1 MEKPINL
8 EYFKA
13 PMTKRTFAFLFDFI
27 CMAVVALGFFVAG
40 RTIVENSGFYRE
52 AFDTYVRV
60 SRDSCLYTY
69 EETDDYLVTVTDY
82 AKVTYAE
89 DPAQR
94 VAYLENRFQ
103 TFYVED
109 PVSCFQDGEGAV
121 IYVSQKVGESAIK
134 QADGSLYFALNAER
148 VPEPIVS
155 DETLCA
161 FYDEAMT
168 QALVYLNNN
177 DAYVSATRTL
187 NRTYNVAI
195 IPVSIALSFFV
206 FEFLVPL
213 VFFRRG
219 YQTLGMRTFRLGLLT
234 AEAISPRFPRFFG
247 RFAWMLVVEV
257 LVSLVTF
264 GVPLFFNI
272 GMAFIRKDGQ
282 ALHDYMT
289 GVYMV
294 DCADQSI
301 YRSKEEYLQMQA
313 KAEATQAR
321 PYLSTWKGDHL
332 DPAPKKGEGSSI
344 EDAGKTTYNHTEYDI
359 EEPGQDGN
367 SH

>member
-13 PMTKRTFAFLFDFI
+13 PMTKRTFAFFFDFI
-27 CMAVVALGFFVAG
+27 CMAIVALGFFAAG
-40 RTIVENSGFYRE
+40 RTIVENSGFYRD
-52 AFDTYVRV
+52 AFDTYVRI
-60 SRDSCLYTY
+60 SRDSALYTY
-69 EETDDYLVTVTDY
+69 EETEDYLVTVTDY

-89 DPAQR
+89 DPSQR
-94 VAYLENRFQ
+94 VAYLENRFR
-103 TFYVED
+103 TFYVAD
-109 PVSCFQDGEGAV
+109 PVSCFENGEGAE
-121 IYVSQKVGESAIK
+121 IYASQKVGESAIK
-134 QADGSLYFALNAER
+134 QGDGSLYFALNSEQN
-148 VPEPIVS
+148 PEPIV
-155 DETLCA
+155 DDATLCA

-168 QALVYLNNN
+168 KALVYLSNNE
-177 DAYVSATRTL
+177 AYVSATRTL

-195 IPVSIALSFFV
+195 IPISIALSFVV
-206 FEFLVPL
+206 FEFLFPL

-234 AEAISPRFPRFFG
+234 AEAVSPRFPRFLA

-257 LVSLVTF
+257 LASLVTF
-264 GVPLFFNI
+264 GIPLFFNI

-301 YRSKEEYLQMQA
+301 YRSKEEYLLMQA

-332 DPAPKKGEGSSI
+332 DPVPKKQEGSSI
-344 EDAGKTTYNHTEYDI
+344 EDAGKNTYNQTEYDI